1 MEIRRSAP
9 LTGQQQNAP
18 GSCCAAGGV
27 PLWVGK
33 EKRGE
38 KENENVGFYA
48 AFAGAKTR
56 AFFRR
61 VCMERTMQ
69 LRVKLMTK

>member
-1 MEIRRSAP
+1 MRKGNI
-9 LTGQQQNAP
+9 
-18 GSCCAAGGV
+18 
-27 PLWVGK
+27 
-33 EKRGE
+33 
-38 KENENVGFYA
+38 GFYA